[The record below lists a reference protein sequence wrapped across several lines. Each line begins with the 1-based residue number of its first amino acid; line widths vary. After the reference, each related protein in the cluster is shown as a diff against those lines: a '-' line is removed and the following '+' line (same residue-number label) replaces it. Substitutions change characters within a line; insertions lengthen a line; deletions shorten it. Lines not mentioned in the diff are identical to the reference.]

1 LLTRELV
8 LLVRVRS
15 AEEEAKA
22 TEILLDHGAQAVR
35 PHEIKIDKRL
45 EDLPLHSLRVDP
57 WLSDEPLAA
66 VRGAI
71 GGTRPGGLN
80 NP

>member
-1 LLTRELV
+1 
-8 LLVRVRS
+8 
-15 AEEEAKA
+15 
-22 TEILLDHGAQAVR
+22 
-35 PHEIKIDKRL
+35 L